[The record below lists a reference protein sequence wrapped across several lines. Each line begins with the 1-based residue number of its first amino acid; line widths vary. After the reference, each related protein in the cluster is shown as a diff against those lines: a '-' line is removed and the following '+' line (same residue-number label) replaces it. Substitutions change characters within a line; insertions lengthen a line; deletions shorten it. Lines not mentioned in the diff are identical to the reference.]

1 MGNQLSK
8 RNKRM
13 RTLSSA
19 NKQLKFQY
27 SDFRSSRKRSEKE
40 SRTPEDKQKL
50 CLRNELLI
58 SEQPIMS
65 SKKMRKQLSN
75 QRVTNQMS
83 IVAIQDVLNNQ
94 HKNIKS
100 ASKVKTKNHK
110 SSSCSIKLF
119 RRKFCCF

>member
-1 MGNQLSK
+1 MGNQLLK
-8 RNKRM
+8 RINRM

-19 NKQLKFQY
+19 NKQLKLQY

-40 SRTPEDKQKL
+40 ANSPEDKQKL

-58 SEQPIMS
+58 SEQQPS
-65 SKKMRKQLSN
+65 LNSKKMRKQLSN

-83 IVAIQDVLNNQ
+83 IVAIQDVITN
-94 HKNIKS
+94 HNIKTT
-100 ASKVKTKNHK
+100 SKVKKNK
-110 SSSCSIKLF
+110 SSSSCSIKLF

>member
-1 MGNQLSK
+1 
-8 RNKRM
+8 M

-19 NKQLKFQY
+19 NKQLKLQY

-40 SRTPEDKQKL
+40 SKNAEDKQKL

-83 IVAIQDVLNNQ
+83 IVAIQDVLTNH
-94 HKNIKS
+94 HKNIKTQ
-100 ASKVKTKNHK
+100 SKIKRNNHN

>member
-8 RNKRM
+8 RTSKM

-40 SRTPEDKQKL
+40 SRTPDDKQKL

-65 SKKMRKQLSN
+65 SKKMRKQLSS

-83 IVAIQDVLNNQ
+83 IVAIQDVIANQ
-94 HKNIKS
+94 HKNIKT
-100 ASKVKTKNHK
+100 ASKVKTKNHHK

-119 RRKFCCF
+119 RRKF